1 MMQHPEHLRA
11 RLREALGAGPPRPH
25 PGLAPLGHPS
35 PACGRGAGGEGRWP
49 QAGVEVDR
57 PTGEE
62 EVHHVLPGFWQDTP
76 VGRVFVVERRFALE
90 HRHGRLPL
98 GQVLQMPPTLWA
110 RIGRTPALAEADPR
124 RVVFLDT
131 ETTGLA
137 GGTGTIAFLVGIG
150 HFLDG
155 HFRLRQYFLPT
166 VEQERAMLRA
176 LADYLDGFQAVVSF
190 NGKAFDLPLLEA
202 RLVLARM
209 PRDLAALPHLDLLHP
224 ARRLYGD
231 RLASCRLTELEQ
243 HLLGLTRVDDVPGW
257 EVPALYFRYM
267 RTRRFRALLPV
278 FEHNAT
284 DVLSL
289 VALTAHLASVLAGE
303 ARLTGA
309 DRLALGRVCEAEGRS
324 EEAIMHYR
332 QALAQ
337 ELRPVERQEC
347 EQRLSLLLKRLGR
360 WREAAALW
368 QEVAARPDNRL
379 LYPLVELAKYHER
392 VTGDLAAA
400 RALTERALLLLEGH
414 HARIGF
420 RGLAAEREALT
431 KRLTRLEG
439 RMARAR
445 LKSEQRKRT
454 PA

>member
-1 MMQHPEHLRA
+1 MMQHPEQLRA
-11 RLREALGAGPPRPH
+11 RLREALGARPPALTPT
-25 PGLAPLGHPS
+25 PS
-35 PACGRGAGGEGRWP
+35 PASGRGVAEWSEAG
-49 QAGVEVDR
+49 AGVGR
-57 PTGEE
+57 PAGE
-62 EVHHVLPGFWQDTP
+62 EVHHLLPGFWQDTP
-76 VGRVFVVERRFALE
+76 VGRVFVIERRFALE
-90 HRHGRLPL
+90 HRHGRLAL
-98 GQVLQMPPTLWA
+98 GQVLQTPPTLWA
-110 RIGRTPALAEADPR
+110 RIGRVPALAEADPR

-166 VEQERAMLRA
+166 LEQERAMLRA

-190 NGKAFDLPLLEA
+190 NGKSFDLPLLEA

-209 PRDLAALPHLDLLHP
+209 PRDLTALPHLDLLHP

-303 ARLTGA
+303 AQLTGA
-309 DRLALGRVCEAEGRS
+309 DRLALGRVCEAEGRT
-324 EEAIMHYR
+324 EEAVMHYR
-332 QALAQ
+332 RALAQ
-337 ELRPVERQEC
+337 ELRSVERQEC

-360 WREAAALW
+360 WQEAAALW
-368 QEVAARPDNRL
+368 QEVARRPDNRQ
-379 LYPLVELAKYHER
+379 LYPLVELAKYHEHI
-392 VTGDLAAA
+392 TGDLVTA

-414 HARIGF
+414 HARMGF
-420 RGLAAEREALT
+420 AGLAAEREALR
-431 KRLTRLEG
+431 KRLARLEG

-445 LKSEQRKRT
+445 L
-454 PA
+454 PAGRAGRRPGRAGADQA

>member
-1 MMQHPEHLRA
+1 MMQHPEHLRG
-11 RLREALGAGPPRPH
+11 RLREALGARPPH
-25 PGLAPLGHPS
+25 PHLPATLIPRLS
-35 PACGRGAGGEGRWP
+35 PACGRGAGDEGRCP
-49 QAGVEVDR
+49 KDGVGADR

-62 EVHHVLPGFWQDTP
+62 EVHHLLPGFWQDTP
-76 VGRVFVVERRFALE
+76 VGRVFVIERRFALE

-98 GQVLQMPPTLWA
+98 GRALQVPPALWA
-110 RIGRTPALAEADPR
+110 RIGRAPALAEADPR

-155 HFRLRQYFLPT
+155 HFRLRQYFLSSL
-166 VEQERAMLRA
+166 EQERAMLRA

-190 NGKAFDLPLLEA
+190 NGKSFDLPLLEA

-243 HLLGLTRVDDVPGW
+243 HLLGLARVNDVPGW

-289 VALTAHLASVLAGE
+289 VALTAHLASVVAGE

-309 DRLALGRVCEAEGRS
+309 DRLALGRVCEAEGRA
-324 EEAIMHYR
+324 EEAVRHYR
-332 QALAQ
+332 WALAQ

-360 WREAAALW
+360 WDEATALW
-368 QEVAARPDNRL
+368 HEVAARPENRL
-379 LYPLVELAKYHER
+379 LYPLVELAKYHEH

-400 RALTERALLLLEGH
+400 RALTERAVLLLEGH
-414 HARIGF
+414 HARMGF
-420 RGLAAEREALT
+420 SGLAAEREALT
-431 KRLTRLEG
+431 KRLARLDG
-439 RMARAR
+439 RIARTR
-445 LKSEQRKRT
+445 LKSGQRKRT